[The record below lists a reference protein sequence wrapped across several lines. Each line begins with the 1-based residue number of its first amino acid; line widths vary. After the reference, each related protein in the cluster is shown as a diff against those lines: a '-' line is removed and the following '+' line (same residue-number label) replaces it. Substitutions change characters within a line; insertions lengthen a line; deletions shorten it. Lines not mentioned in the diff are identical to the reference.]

1 MLILMY
7 HFLDIAIP
15 VDSPFNKIVFFF
27 IVRPSKIDISLLLI
41 IGTQYFAAFFLCLF
55 KGINHEPVYFFT
67 QLIF

>member
-1 MLILMY
+1 MY

-15 VDSPFNKIVFFF
+15 VDSRFNKIVFFF

-55 KGINHEPVYFFT
+55 KGINHELVYFFT
-67 QLIF
+67 QFIL